1 MATGRGAKVTFQNN
15 IPDLLT
21 QLPDEVEKRLLA
33 TAILI
38 EGEVKE
44 ILSGQRSGRIYT
56 VPGTKKTWQASK
68 PFEAPAVRLGEL
80 RRKYRAFTIGSGIY
94 AEGIVASPTIYS
106 KWLEFGTSKMAMRP
120 HLRKAAYNVLS
131 KVEDQFVGFFE

>member
-1 MATGRGAKVTFQNN
+1 MATGRGAQVTFQNN

-44 ILSGQRSGRIYT
+44 ILSGQRSGRTYT

-68 PFEAPAVRLGEL
+68 PFEAASRAPGRAAQKISCFYDRIWHLC
-80 RRKYRAFTIGSGIY
+80 RRDRGK
-94 AEGIVASPTIYS
+94 PND
-106 KWLEFGTSKMAMRP
+106 LQQMARIW
-120 HLRKAAYNVLS
+120 HK
-131 KVEDQFVGFFE
+131 

>member
-1 MATGRGAKVTFQNN
+1 MATGRGAQVKFQNN

-21 QLPDEVEKRLLA
+21 MLPDEVEKRLLA

-38 EGEVKE
+38 QGEVQE
-44 ILSGQRSGRIYT
+44 LLTGQRAGRTYT
-56 VPGTKKTWQASK
+56 VPGTKRTWQASR
-68 PFEAPAVRLGEL
+68 PFEPPAVRLGEL

-94 AEGIVASPTIYS
+94 AEGIVASPTLYS
-106 KWLEFGTSKMAMRP
+106 KWLEYGTSKMASAP

-131 KVEDQFVGFFE
+131 DIENEFSGFFT